1 MKLEDYTYNL
11 PENLIAAHPPKVRGA
26 SRLLALNRKTGEI
39 SDSFYRNV
47 ADFFEKGDVL
57 ILNDT
62 KVIKAR
68 IFTQKESGAER
79 ELVILERHGGDDD
92 WHTHK
97 VMYRGKIKVGDVLTV
112 KDKSSE
118 MFENSS
124 PKSETQAPAEVGE
137 RFSQH
142 GATDFSSSIK
152 ITVQE
157 ILGDGLAIVSSPV
170 DLREVCENFGTVP
183 LPPYMRRDA
192 TALDVERYQTVFAE
206 EKGSVAAPTAS
217 LNMTPEIL
225 ETLRTKGVKICYL
238 TLHVGLGTFM
248 PIRVD
253 NLEEHKMHQEYFEI
267 PPETCT
273 EIQRAKN
280 EGARV
285 FALGT
290 TVARTLEYAGDEILA
305 KKNEMFAFSSIKAF
319 GHGSKNTASEAKGCE
334 REAQHEDS
342 SQSKKLRG
350 EADIF
355 IYPGY
360 EFKII
365 DGLMTNFHAPK
376 STVLMLAS
384 AFASWEHLSKAYAH
398 AIEQDYHFLSYGDSM
413 IIY

>member
-1 MKLEDYTYNL
+1 MLWYNKEMKLEDYTYNL

-97 VMYRGKIKVGDVLTV
+97 VMYRGKIKAGDVLTV
-112 KDKSSE
+112 K
-118 MFENSS
+118 NSN
-124 PKSETQAPAEVGE
+124 
-137 RFSQH
+137 
-142 GATDFSSSIK
+142 IK

-192 TALDVERYQTVFAE
+192 TTLDIERYQTVFAE

-225 ETLRTKGVKICYL
+225 ETLRAKGVKICYL

-267 PPETCT
+267 PAETCA
-273 EIQRAKN
+273 EIRKAKTN
-280 EGARV
+280 GGRV

-290 TVARTLEYAGDEILA
+290 TVARTLEYASAEILGEGEVFENSSP
-305 KKNEMFAFSSIKAF
+305 KGETQRSEVGERFSK
-319 GHGSKNTASEAKGCE
+319 HGDLTT
-334 REAQHEDS
+334 
-342 SQSKKLRG
+342 KKLRG

-360 EFKII
+360 EFKIV

-384 AFASWEHLSKAYAH
+384 AFASWEYLSKAYTH
-398 AIEQDYHFLSYGDSM
+398 AVEQDYHFLSYGDSM
-413 IIY
+413 IIFEK

>member
-1 MKLEDYTYNL
+1 MLWYNKEMKLEDYTYNL
-11 PENLIAAHPPKVRGA
+11 PENLITAHPPKVRGA

-97 VMYRGKIKVGDVLTV
+97 VMYRGKIKAGDVLTV
-112 KDKSSE
+112 K
-118 MFENSS
+118 NSN
-124 PKSETQAPAEVGE
+124 
-137 RFSQH
+137 
-142 GATDFSSSIK
+142 IK

-192 TALDVERYQTVFAE
+192 TALDIERYQTVFAE

-225 ETLRTKGVKICYL
+225 ETLRAKGVKICYL

-267 PPETCT
+267 PAETCA
-273 EIQRAKN
+273 EIRKAKTN
-280 EGARV
+280 GGRV

-290 TVARTLEYAGDEILA
+290 TVARTLEYAGEEILA
-305 KKNEMFAFSSIKAF
+305 KKNEMFASSSIQA
-319 GHGSKNTASEAKGCE
+319 TASEAEGFE

-342 SQSKKLRG
+342 SQGEKLRG

-360 EFKII
+360 EFKIV

-384 AFASWEHLSKAYAH
+384 AFASWEYLSKAYTH
-398 AIEQDYHFLSYGDSM
+398 AVEQDYHFLSYGDSM
-413 IIY
+413 IIFEK

>member
-39 SDSFYRNV
+39 SDSFYRNI

-97 VMYRGKIKVGDVLTV
+97 VMYRGKIKAGDVLTV
-112 KDKSSE
+112 KNSSE
-118 MFENSS
+118 
-124 PKSETQAPAEVGE
+124 
-137 RFSQH
+137 
-142 GATDFSSSIK
+142 K
-152 ITVQE
+152 ITVEQ
-157 ILGDGLAIVSSPV
+157 ILGDGLAIVSCEK

-192 TALDVERYQTVFAE
+192 TALDIERYQTVFAE

-225 ETLRTKGVKICYL
+225 ETLRAKGVKICYL

-253 NLEEHKMHQEYFEI
+253 NLEEHKMHQEYFES
-267 PPETCT
+267 PPETCA

-290 TVARTLEYAGDEILA
+290 TVARTLEYAGEEILA
-305 KKNEMFAFSSIKAF
+305 KKNEMFASSSIQA
-319 GHGSKNTASEAKGCE
+319 TASEAEGFE

-342 SQSKKLRG
+342 SQGEKLRG

-360 EFKII
+360 EFKIV

-398 AIEQDYHFLSYGDSM
+398 ATEQDYHFLSYGDSM
-413 IIY
+413 IIFEK